1 MTFRE
6 KLMQEYPDRVSN
18 EFTGGCCFCPESYG
32 FEEPF
37 SCSKIGSN
45 CQVCWDREIPEE
57 QTTEESKGENKMKS
71 IECMVEDY
79 LVNNITSDDIEN
91 AVANILDT
99 TSIEDYLFENDVLRD
114 AIYSAV
120 NKKINACIEMYL

>member
-1 MTFRE
+1 
-6 KLMQEYPDRVSN
+6 
-18 EFTGGCCFCPESYG
+18 
-32 FEEPF
+32 
-37 SCSKIGSN
+37 
-45 CQVCWDREIPEE
+45 
-57 QTTEESKGENKMKS
+57 MKS

-99 TSIEDYLFENDVLRD
+99 TSIEDYLFENDILRD